1 MAVAIIAAP
10 AIQSVIAPRRP
21 KSLAKIKCRR
31 RPKRRAI
38 CRVQTLTQIP
48 STVRVWTLSNYSI
61 RDNAQE
67 KSDFTVL
74 AECWRRGS
82 AIVHWVTATWRR
94 AFGQMVEAF
103 KGTTFWGTAEFRG
116 TARSGVSTGPG
127 AGTWPSGHTSA
138 SNSFEGLS
146 TDILWRTYR
155 EMNSDRV
162 LSIAGGVAFF
172 VLLAIFPA
180 ISALVSAYGLF
191 FNPSTIANNLSLLND
206 VVPGNVLAIVHEQA
220 NRIASNSGR
229 ALSTGLIVGIFVS
242 LWSALSGVKAM
253 IDALNV
259 IYEQPEGRSF
269 FRLNLVALAFTLAG
283 FGTFLLAIVAVVVM
297 PLILSPIGLGSL
309 TETLTRI
316 GRWPALLLFLLI
328 GLAFLFRYG
337 PHRRAAR
344 WQWVSVG
351 SVFAAVTWIIASVLF
366 SWYLTNFANY
376 NATYGSLGAVAG
388 LMIWLWIST
397 TVVLLGAELNAEIEH
412 QTARDSTV
420 GGEKPLGSRG
430 AVMADTVGASAAF

>member
-1 MAVAIIAAP
+1 MAIHP
-10 AIQSVIAPRRP
+10 
-21 KSLAKIKCRR
+21 L
-31 RPKRRAI
+31 
-38 CRVQTLTQIP
+38 QIP
-48 STVRVWTLSNYSI
+48 
-61 RDNAQE
+61 
-67 KSDFTVL
+67 
-74 AECWRRGS
+74 WRG
-82 AIVHWVTATWRR
+82 W
-94 AFGQMVEAF
+94 F
-103 KGTTFWGTAEFRG
+103 
-116 TARSGVSTGPG
+116 
-127 AGTWPSGHTSA
+127 
-138 SNSFEGLS
+138 
-146 TDILWRTYR
+146 DILWRTYR

-206 VVPGNVLAIVHEQA
+206 VVPGNVLAIVHDQA

-259 IYEQPEGRSF
+259 IYEHPEGRSF
-269 FRLNLVALAFTLAG
+269 LRLNLVAFAFTLAG

-297 PLILSPIGLGSL
+297 PLILSPIGLGNL

-420 GGEKPLGSRG
+420 GAEKPLGSRG
-430 AVMADTVGASAAF
+430 AVMADTVGASAAS